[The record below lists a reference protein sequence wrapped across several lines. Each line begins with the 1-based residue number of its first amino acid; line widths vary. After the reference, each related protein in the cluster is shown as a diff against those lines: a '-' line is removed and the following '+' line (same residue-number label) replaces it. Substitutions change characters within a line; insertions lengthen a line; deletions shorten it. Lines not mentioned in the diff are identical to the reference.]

1 MRVSILDYG
10 AGNMASVFNAFYNLG
25 ASVKIINHSEEIEN
39 SDRLIIP
46 GVGSA
51 KNSIDY
57 LKDNKLF
64 HSIQRFLE
72 KGRPMMGICLGFQI
86 FSKNLYEDGKS
97 IGLGFIDADVKK
109 IHEDNNILYTHIGWN
124 SVGTNDEI
132 KKFLKIK
139 ESTFFYFCHSYYLE
153 IKNSEKLNYS
163 ETFFFKKI
171 PAIILK
177 ENFIGT
183 QFHPEKSQGNGSKLL
198 ENFLKI

>member
-25 ASVKIINHSEEIEN
+25 ASVKIINHSKEVEN

-57 LKDNKLF
+57 LKDNQLF
-64 HSIQRFLE
+64 HSIKSFLK
-72 KGRPMMGICLGFQI
+72 KGRPVLGICLGLQI

-97 IGLGFIDADVKK
+97 IGLGLIDADVKK
-109 IHEDNNILYTHIGWN
+109 IYENNNILSTHIGWN
-124 SVGTNDEI
+124 SVSSNDEI
-132 KKFLKIK
+132 IKFLKIK
-139 ESTFFYFCHSYYLE
+139 EKTFFYFCHSYYLE
-153 IKNSEKLNYS
+153 IKNPEKINYS
-163 ETFFFKKI
+163 ETFFKKKI

-183 QFHPEKSQGNGSKLL
+183 QFHPEKSQVNGSKLL
-198 ENFLKI
+198 ENFLRI